1 MNQAKKSFRQFLII
15 WTGQLLSR
23 IGSGISAFTLGV
35 HLYQKSGSTSAYSFL
50 LLAAFLP
57 SVMLAPIGGV
67 IADRRNR
74 KLMMALGD
82 IGSSFGILFIIAMLY
97 VYPDKYWPS
106 YLGVAVSSLFV
117 ALHAPAFK
125 SSVTDFLDEKEYARA
140 SGMIQFAEASRYL
153 LAPVIA
159 AYLLTRLRLQFVL
172 AIDMATFVLAAVT
185 VLLVSSVS
193 WQRVST
199 LPRGRFREE
208 LADGIRYIASN
219 NDISRL
225 LILTMAVTFFTGILQ
240 ALFVPIILSFTDA
253 TALGII
259 QSTAASGM
267 ILGSILIGL
276 FSKTSQQNRTLL
288 LSLFAAGFFY
298 LLIGTTTK
306 PVLLTV
312 TAFGFFFTL
321 PFVNTSLE
329 VLFRRNIA
337 NDLQGRVWSLISLL
351 SQTGMLVAF
360 GVAGILADHFFNP
373 LLDGHGPVSDILGK
387 ILGTG
392 PARGSGLMIIIS
404 GCMLMACALF
414 YKRKKRV
421 HEMIQT
427 A

>member
-1 MNQAKKSFRQFLII
+1 MERTKTSFRQFRVI
-15 WTGQLLSR
+15 WAGKLLSG
-23 IGSGISAFTLGV
+23 IGSGISAFALGV
-35 HLYQKSGSTSAYSFL
+35 HLYQRSGSASAYSFL

-74 KLMMALGD
+74 KLLMALGD
-82 IGSSFGILFIIAMLY
+82 TGSSLGILFIIAMLY
-97 VYPDKYWPS
+97 LYPDKYWPS

-125 SSVTDFLDEKEYARA
+125 SSVTDLLDEKEYARA

-159 AYLLTRLRLQFVL
+159 AYLLTRLCLPLVL
-172 AIDMATFVLAAVT
+172 AIDMITFVLAAAT
-185 VLLVSSVS
+185 VLIISGVS
-193 WQRVST
+193 WQREST

-208 LADGIRYIASN
+208 LADGIRYIALN

-225 LILTMAVTFFTGILQ
+225 LILTTVVTFFTGILQ
-240 ALFVPIILSFTDA
+240 ALFVPIILSFADA
-253 TALGII
+253 TALGTI
-259 QSTAASGM
+259 QSTSASGM
-267 ILGSILIGL
+267 ILGSVLIGL
-276 FSKTSQQNRTLL
+276 FSKSSRQHRTLL
-288 LSLFAAGFFY
+288 LSLITAGFFY
-298 LLIGTTTK
+298 LLIGTTTN

-312 TAFGFFFTL
+312 TAFGFFFSL

-337 NDLQGRVWSLISLL
+337 NELQGRAWSLISFL

-360 GVAGILADHFFNP
+360 GVAGILADRFFNP
-373 LLDGHGPVSDILGK
+373 LLNSHGPVSDTLGK

-392 PARGSGLMIIIS
+392 PARGSRLMIIMS
-404 GCMLMACALF
+404 GCMLMVCALF

-421 HEMIQT
+421 HEMIHT